1 MTRPSRRSFLRQTGG
16 VASLYAARPLLA
28 TTGLMDSPFKIAVIN
43 NEISDDFDDACF
55 VASHDFGM
63 RWIELRSMWGKNVTE
78 LNAAEIQQAQKILAK
93 YAGDAVQTLPVLKA

>member
-1 MTRPSRRSFLRQTGG
+1 
-16 VASLYAARPLLA
+16 
-28 TTGLMDSPFKIAVIN
+28 MDSPFKIAVIN
-43 NEISDDFDDACF
+43 NEISDDFDHACF